1 MASILIIDDEGSVRE
16 ILRRLL
22 ERVGHTV
29 YEAADGKTALRM
41 YAGNPTDLVITDI
54 FMPEMDGIEFLI
66 RVREAFPEARIIAL
80 SGGGFM
86 PLSGGGFIGKE
97 EVLQDAAQLGAVGI
111 LEKPFSVE
119 ECLDVVRKTLEID
132 GEGAANHAEGA

>member
-1 MASILIIDDEGSVRE
+1 MASILIIDDEDSVRE
-16 ILRRLL
+16 MLRRLL

-41 YAGNPTDLVITDI
+41 YARNPTDLVITDI
-54 FMPEMDGIEFLI
+54 YMPEMDGIEFLI

-80 SGGGFM
+80 SGG
-86 PLSGGGFIGKE
+86 SFISKE
-97 EVLQDAAQLGAVGI
+97 EVLRDAAQLGAVGI

-119 ECLDVVRKTLEID
+119 ECLDVVQRALKAD
-132 GEGAANHAEGA
+132 DEGAAHAEGA

>member
-1 MASILIIDDEGSVRE
+1 MASILIIDDDDPVRE

-22 ERVGHTV
+22 GRVGHTV

-66 RVREAFPEARIIAL
+66 RVREAFPEARVIAL
-80 SGGGFM
+80 SGG
-86 PLSGGGFIGKE
+86 SYIGKQ
-97 EVLQDAAQLGAVGI
+97 EVLRDATQLGAVGV
-111 LEKPFSVE
+111 LEKPFSVD
-119 ECLDVVRKTLEID
+119 ECLELVRRVLEAD
-132 GEGAANHAEGA
+132 DEAAADQAEGA

>member
-1 MASILIIDDEGSVRE
+1 MASILIIDDEDPVRE
-16 ILRRLL
+16 VLRRLL

-54 FMPEMDGIEFLI
+54 YMPEMDGIEFLI
-66 RVREAFPEARIIAL
+66 RVREAFPEARVIAL
-80 SGGGFM
+80 SGG
-86 PLSGGGFIGKE
+86 SFISKE
-97 EVLQDAAQLGAVGI
+97 EVLRDAAQLGAVGI

-119 ECLDVVRKTLEID
+119 ECLDVVQRALKAD
-132 GEGAANHAEGA
+132 DEGAAHAEGA